1 MNIKVKLIFSTVLEQ
16 VLSLAVTGVV
26 LFWSAGRVDWWAAWA
41 VLAVWLAWFVAIDVI
56 LFRGSRGL
64 AEERSKPPAGAM
76 KWDKGLLS
84 LMRLVQ
90 LARYL
95 LAGLDQRYGW
105 TGGFAL
111 PLQVAALVTCGAGQA
126 LVAWAMAANPF
137 FSQVV
142 RIQKDRGHAVIRSGP
157 YRVVRHPA
165 YTGLILF
172 ELSVSTLLASWAAL
186 IAGGV
191 CALLLVLRTVLE
203 DRTLLAGLEGYADY
217 ARVVRQRL
225 LPGIW

>member
-1 MNIKVKLIFSTVLEQ
+1 MPLQAWCCSGQPEEL
-16 VLSLAVTGVV
+16 
-26 LFWSAGRVDWWAAWA
+26 DWWAAWA
-41 VLAVWLAWFVAIDVI
+41 ALAVWLAWFVAIDII
-56 LFRGSRGL
+56 LFRGSPGL
-64 AEERSKPPAGAM
+64 AAERSKPPAGAM
-76 KWDKGLLS
+76 KWDKLLLS

-111 PLQVAALVTCGAGQA
+111 PLQVAALVTSVSGQA

-142 RIQKDRGHAVIRSGP
+142 RIQKERGHAVIRTGP

-172 ELSVSTLLASWAAL
+172 ELSVSALLASWAAL
-186 IAGGV
+186 IAGGAV
-191 CALLLVLRTVLE
+191 CAAARPAHRPRRPHPAGRAGGVCGLRPGRAPAPAPGHLVASGR
-203 DRTLLAGLEGYADY
+203 RPRR
-217 ARVVRQRL
+217 RVA
-225 LPGIW
+225 